1 MMNDRSK
8 ESQLLLGLLVIL
20 MLVTSVVPF
29 AQQIPP
35 ASSNSSEGQIESSE
49 PQDSFIASYI
59 THSPITITSNADFT
73 SQGFPGSG
81 TPEVPY
87 VIASYNIT
95 TTGVCISIQ
104 NTDAYFVIRD
114 CLLTAGSTGKGV
126 RLDGVDHGEIRNNNI
141 SGIDDC
147 GVYLRY
153 SVDNTVVNNTMSGNN
168 NSVFIVFSSNN
179 NTVVNNTISGSYR
192 FGVFIGYSSY
202 NNTVV
207 NNTISG
213 NDAGVIIVF
222 SSDNTVVNNTISGY
236 DCDGVR
242 LYSSSNNTL
251 SSNNFVNNGIR
262 ISGDVVE
269 YWRHTITT
277 DNLVNGKIL
286 GYFWNWTS
294 GTIDGTQY
302 GQIIFANCTGVT
314 VEDGVFSNASVGI
327 ALGHSSY
334 CSLMN
339 NTISGNSHYGVYI
352 DSSSNITVVNNTISG
367 NDRDGLRLESSLDN
381 TLSSNNFVNNGIYI
395 SGNEVEYWRHSITA
409 DNLVNGKLL
418 GYFWNLTSGIIDG
431 IQYGQVIL
439 ANCTAVIVEDGVF
452 SNLTVGIE
460 LGYSAYCS
468 LMNNTIS
475 GNEEGVSVASS
486 SNNTVLNNTISGNNY
501 GVYLHP
507 SSDNNL
513 IYLNIIADNNNGN
526 ARDYG
531 TGNHWNSTV
540 TGNYWSDYT
549 GTGVYHVPGSAGSI
563 DYYPFVYPR
572 ETTPPTIDHP
582 ADMDFEEGTTGN
594 TIEWNPSDAHPS
606 HHVVYRNGTEVVSD
620 SWDGG
625 SVTIEV
631 DGLSVGVYNYTIVVY
646 DTSGNSAS
654 DTVLAIVL
662 PQTTIT
668 TTTTTSTTT
677 NTTTP
682 NGDVTGPV
690 IVFLGVGAVG
700 VIVIVLILMKYRRGG
715 ITGS

>member
-1 MMNDRSK
+1 MNDRSK
-8 ESQLLLGLLVIL
+8 ESQLLLGLLAIL

-59 THSPITITSNADFT
+59 THDPITITSNADFT

-87 VIASYNIT
+87 VIAGYNIT

-114 CLLTAGSTGKGV
+114 CLLSGGSSGDGI
-126 RLDGVDHGEIRNNNI
+126 RLHSVTHGEIRNNTINQKEN
-141 SGIDDC
+141 
-147 GVYLRY
+147 GVWLE
-153 SVDNTVVNNTMSGNN
+153 
-168 NSVFIVFSSNN
+168 
-179 NTVVNNTISGSYR
+179 
-192 FGVFIGYSSY
+192 
-202 NNTVV
+202 
-207 NNTISG
+207 
-213 NDAGVIIVF
+213 F
-222 SSDNTVVNNTISGY
+222 SSDNTVVNNTISGN
-236 DCDGVR
+236 DHGVS
-242 LYSSSNNTL
+242 LYSSSDNSL
-251 SSNNFVNNGIR
+251 SSNIFVNNGID
-262 ISGDVVE
+262 ISGE
-269 YWRHTITT
+269 
-277 DNLVNGKIL
+277 
-286 GYFWNWTS
+286 
-294 GTIDGTQY
+294 
-302 GQIIFANCTGVT
+302 A
-314 VEDGVFSNASVGI
+314 
-327 ALGHSSY
+327 
-334 CSLMN
+334 
-339 NTISGNSHYGVYI
+339 
-352 DSSSNITVVNNTISG
+352 
-367 NDRDGLRLESSLDN
+367 
-381 TLSSNNFVNNGIYI
+381 
-395 SGNEVEYWRHSITA
+395 VEYWRHSITA

-606 HHVVYRNGTEVVSD
+606 HHVVYRNGTEVVFD

-625 SVTIEV
+625 SITVEV

-646 DTSGNSAS
+646 DTSGNCAS
-654 DTVLAIVL
+654 DTVFVIVP
-662 PQTTIT
+662 PQT
-668 TTTTTSTTT
+668 TTTTTTTT
-677 NTTTP
+677 THGEPGAFDYTTIIIM
-682 NGDVTGPV
+682 VSA
-690 IVFLGVGAVG
+690 GAVLIIIIII
-700 VIVIVLILMKYRRGG
+700 IVKKRGG
-715 ITGS
+715 